1 MESNLRSFLRRL
13 GASVYPP
20 STLSCWLL
28 PANYVGFL
36 CAIGRRY
43 HAPSHLSSLSRALS
57 ARHLTT
63 FAVAFRFFFP
73 GKRHRNLIW
82 FSTYSPVLHIIFTGL
97 PAREKEKVGGRGR
110 RKRESDGRYA
120 AWNLSTHNAEIRV
133 EWSMY
138 ATRAPVP
145 DLVSRLYSF
154 LMGELMELDY
164 ASLGPNHFF
173 ANPCGISNIL
183 QWNDPV
189 ASLFCL
195 PTNIRFIRRMLRIFL
210 SHVPNDLK
218 LLVFFKIR
226 SESSHSQQR
235 RKNYVFS

>member
-1 MESNLRSFLRRL
+1 MEFNLRSFLHRF

-73 GKRHRNLIW
+73 GKRHKNLIW
-82 FSTYSPVLHIIFTGL
+82 FSTYNPVLHIIFTGL
-97 PAREKEKVGGRGR
+97 PAREREKVGGRRR

-120 AWNLSTHNAEIRV
+120 AWNLSTHNAQIRV
-133 EWSMY
+133 IHVCNAS
-138 ATRAPVP
+138 TG
-145 DLVSRLYSF
+145 SRPRFEVIFIFNGWINGAGLRVTWP
-154 LMGELMELDY
+154 E
-164 ASLGPNHFF
+164 SLL
-173 ANPCGISNIL
+173 CK
-183 QWNDPV
+183 
-189 ASLFCL
+189 SLWDF
-195 PTNIRFIRRMLRIFL
+195 
-210 SHVPNDLK
+210 
-218 LLVFFKIR
+218 
-226 SESSHSQQR
+226 
-235 RKNYVFS
+235 